1 MTWAHRQPYVQ
12 AVSQHS
18 SAALHCRYTTWY
30 CLTGIDQ
37 AKKPYCEEDRPTS
50 FSKTS
55 STIFDRVV
63 VIVWAAMEH
72 ALAGKGQIDLHSTWH
87 YQHALASV
95 QCSISSLNFI
105 FAGRRYH
112 SAPCQVGVA
121 DHEHQAVL
129 QHTHAQQ
136 QCMLLSTQQQQDP
149 IHLPS
154 VVGMILCKTQQ
165 AMHAA
170 TAAASEAQRLMCSRE
185 QQLPAQTLLAAQM
198 QQQSYLAAEAA
209 MESAEQALEVAVRLL
224 QDTQQLVLQHQHR
237 GPVPAGFPPNAMP
250 MRIPM
255 PAQYFVRQQELDPEL
270 QDTCDSLEASNSM
283 LSFNMSN

>member
-1 MTWAHRQPYVQ
+1 
-12 AVSQHS
+12 
-18 SAALHCRYTTWY
+18 
-30 CLTGIDQ
+30 
-37 AKKPYCEEDRPTS
+37 
-50 FSKTS
+50 
-55 STIFDRVV
+55 
-63 VIVWAAMEH
+63 
-72 ALAGKGQIDLHSTWH
+72 
-87 YQHALASV
+87 
-95 QCSISSLNFI
+95 
-105 FAGRRYH
+105 
-112 SAPCQVGVA
+112 
-121 DHEHQAVL
+121 
-129 QHTHAQQ
+129 
-136 QCMLLSTQQQQDP
+136 MLLSTQQQQDSF
-149 IHLPS
+149 HLPS

-185 QQLPAQTLLAAQM
+185 QQLPAQTVLAAQM

-209 MESAEQALEVAVRLL
+209 MESAEAAMESALEVAVKLL

-237 GPVPAGFPPNAMP
+237 GPVPAGFPPTAVP